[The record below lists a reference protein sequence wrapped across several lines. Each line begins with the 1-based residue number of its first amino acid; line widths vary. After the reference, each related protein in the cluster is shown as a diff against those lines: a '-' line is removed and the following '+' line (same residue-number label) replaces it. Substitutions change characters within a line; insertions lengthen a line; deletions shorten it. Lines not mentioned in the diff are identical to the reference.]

1 MADKKDQKIT
11 IVYYIN
17 QFFGRI
23 GGEESANVGLTVQS
37 GAIGPAM
44 AVKEFLGER
53 GEVLATIIC
62 GDNYFI
68 ENENKVK
75 EEIIQLV
82 KQYSPK
88 LVLAGPAFNA
98 GRYGV
103 ACGEICKTIQDEL
116 GIPAVTAMYKE
127 NPGVELYRKHV
138 AIVKT
143 ANNARAMKT
152 AISQMIQIGE
162 KLLQNEILD
171 PEEDNYFSKGVKRNY
186 ISDKTAAERA
196 VEMLVNKI
204 TGKEYRSEIR
214 LPEFESVPEP
224 PPVKDLKNSIIALTT
239 DGGLY
244 PKGNPDKV
252 ESAGAT
258 KYGKYSI
265 EGIEKLNSTE
275 YEVCHRGYDNSCIN
289 EDPNRLVPVD
299 VMSDFV
305 KEGLIGSLY
314 PYYFSTTGVMT
325 NLENSRKIGK
335 QIAHELSKGGVD
347 AVIHT
352 ST

>member
-116 GIPAVTAMYKE
+116 NSCSNSSIRK

-138 AIVKT
+138 RITKT
-143 ANNARAMKT
+143 AVM
-152 AISQMIQIGE
+152 
-162 KLLQNEILD
+162 
-171 PEEDNYFSKGVKRNY
+171 PE
-186 ISDKTAAERA
+186 
-196 VEMLVNKI
+196 
-204 TGKEYRSEIR
+204 
-214 LPEFESVPEP
+214 
-224 PPVKDLKNSIIALTT
+224 
-239 DGGLY
+239 
-244 PKGNPDKV
+244 
-252 ESAGAT
+252 
-258 KYGKYSI
+258 
-265 EGIEKLNSTE
+265 
-275 YEVCHRGYDNSCIN
+275 
-289 EDPNRLVPVD
+289 
-299 VMSDFV
+299 
-305 KEGLIGSLY
+305 
-314 PYYFSTTGVMT
+314 
-325 NLENSRKIGK
+325 
-335 QIAHELSKGGVD
+335 Q
-347 AVIHT
+347 
-352 ST
+352 